1 MSKVSD
7 MIVNMVLKKGVIG
20 EFRNFETKVDIPQES
35 GEPITITIKAEHL
48 QVRLEKS
55 TDN

>member
-7 MIVNMVLKKGVIG
+7 MIVNMILKKGVMG

-35 GEPITITIKAEHL
+35 GEPITVTIKAEHL

-55 TDN
+55 TDS